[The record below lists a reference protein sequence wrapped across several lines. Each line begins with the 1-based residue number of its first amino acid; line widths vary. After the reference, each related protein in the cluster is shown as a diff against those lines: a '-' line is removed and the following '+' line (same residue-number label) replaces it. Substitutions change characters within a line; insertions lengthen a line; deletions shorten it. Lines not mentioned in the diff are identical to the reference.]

1 MSATLAYPTEREP
14 MAKVTI
20 GILGLGT
27 VGTGVVKLLS
37 SDPRFRVKWVAVR
50 DKSKPR
56 DADLSSIRIT
66 DQPDDVVNDPEV
78 EIVVEVAGG
87 IEHIYESIKSAIEKG
102 KHIITANKEMIAR
115 HGSEIFQLAHQN
127 NVTVLFEAA
136 VGGGIPLIS
145 TIQRGLQ
152 ANEISNVAGILNGTT
167 NYILTAMEDR
177 GQSFDQALTEAQ
189 RLGFAEADPTN
200 DVEGFD
206 VAYKITILA
215 SLAFGRFVDAT
226 NVHRQGITRITDLD
240 IAMAREF
247 GYRIKMIGLARR
259 GNGCLDVR
267 AHPMLV
273 PLHHLLASVEGA
285 SNAIFISGSAVGE
298 IMLVGPGAGQ
308 MPTASAVVGDLI
320 NLASALRLP
329 DFAPYFQPSIE
340 SEESPLCPIEDSE
353 SAFYI
358 RLETDDTPGV
368 IGNIGHALGEH
379 HVSVHSLLQRGVPQ
393 SGPATIILLTHRASE
408 RNVNRAIEEIEAQA
422 STKQIGVVLR
432 VFGN

>member
-1 MSATLAYPTEREP
+1 
-14 MAKVTI
+14 
-20 GILGLGT
+20 LGT

-37 SDPRFRVKWVAVR
+37 LDPRFKIKWVAVR

-56 DADLSSIRIT
+56 EVDLSSIRVT
-66 DQPDDVVNDPEV
+66 EKPDDIVNDPEV

-87 IEHIYESIKSAIEKG
+87 IEHIYESIKRAIEKG
-102 KHIITANKEMIAR
+102 KHVVTANKEMLAR
-115 HGSEIFQLAHQN
+115 HGSEIFLLANRN

-152 ANEISNVAGILNGTT
+152 ANEISSVAGILNGTT

-177 GQSFDQALTEAQ
+177 GQGFHDALADAQ

-215 SLAFGRFVDAT
+215 SLAFGRFVDASL
-226 NVHRQGITRITDLD
+226 VHRQGITRVTDLD
-240 IAMAREF
+240 IAMAKEF
-247 GYRIKMIGLARR
+247 GYRIKMIGLAKR
-259 GNGCLDVR
+259 GKGCLDVR

-285 SNAIFISGSAVGE
+285 SNAIFISGSAVGDV
-298 IMLVGPGAGQ
+298 MLVGPGAGQ

-329 DFAPYFQPSIE
+329 DFAPYFQPAID
-340 SEESPLCPIEDSE
+340 SEQAALCSIEDSE

-358 RLETDDTPGV
+358 RLETEDAPGV
-368 IGNIGHALGEH
+368 IGNIGHALGVH
-379 HVSVHSLLQRGVPQ
+379 HVSVHSLLQRGVPR

-408 RNVNRAIEEIEAQA
+408 RNVARAIKEIEAQA
-422 STKQIGVVLR
+422 STKEVGVVLR
-432 VFGN
+432 VFGD